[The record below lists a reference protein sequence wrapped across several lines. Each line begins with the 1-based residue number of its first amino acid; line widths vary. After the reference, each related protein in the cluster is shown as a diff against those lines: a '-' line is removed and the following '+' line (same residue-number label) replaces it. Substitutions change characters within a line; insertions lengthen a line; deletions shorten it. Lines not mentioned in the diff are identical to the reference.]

1 MKSINTI
8 DEEIRALQ
16 HSVSEEEWDALRDE
30 EQDELNRQARALSN
44 EREIL
49 KKTRADVQDVQDSL
63 KDISE
68 AIPDVDLSKAV
79 IISQILFDNNI
90 SKWELHVAT
99 AEILRSR
106 HMFTT
111 ASEYFHAITRIK
123 IKMQGS
129 NSNIFDDKSLDF

>member
-1 MKSINTI
+1 MKSINDIDKEIRSLRQMHT
-8 DEEIRALQ
+8 DEEFNAM
-16 HSVSEEEWDALRDE
+16 SEAMRKAINTTARK
-30 EQDELNRQARALSN
+30 LND
-44 EREIL
+44 ERETL
-49 KKTRADVQDVQDSL
+49 KKAKAEVQDVQDSL

-68 AIPDVDLSKAV
+68 AIPDVDLSKAA
-79 IISQILFDNNI
+79 IIAKILFQNRI

-99 AEILRSR
+99 AEVIRSR
-106 HMFTT
+106 HTFTT